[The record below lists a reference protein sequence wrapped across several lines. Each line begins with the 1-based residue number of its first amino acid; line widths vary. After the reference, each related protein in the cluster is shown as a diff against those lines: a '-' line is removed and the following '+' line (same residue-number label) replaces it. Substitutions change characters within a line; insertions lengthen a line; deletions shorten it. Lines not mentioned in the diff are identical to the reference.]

1 MTKVTF
7 RNIHIILIII
17 GFFLLTSKT
26 CEPEAGIGPENL
38 ETKQDIL
45 QHEIESEFESDYLD
59 EGKLI
64 AFGEKAG
71 QKLTDFADYLS
82 LYSVRQT
89 DTLFKQQVKD
99 MIYRLFYKKDNHIQ
113 LSSANEI
120 TNYHPSLAGVFNY
133 IDASAYESLRFHI
146 SDHRLFI
153 PLHQDSMAQYTGKLN
168 SYISIAAV
176 QGNDTVLISKNQIL
190 IKIILIR
197 THKQFGEEKSLNI
210 WQVFLDDIEPIK

>member
-1 MTKVTF
+1 MTKVTL
-7 RNIHIILIII
+7 RNIHIIPIII

-26 CEPEAGIGPENL
+26 CEPEGVLGPENL

-45 QHEIESEFESDYLD
+45 QHEIESEFESDYLV

-71 QKLTDFADYLS
+71 QKLTDLADYLS
-82 LYSVRQT
+82 LYSDKQT
-89 DTLFKQQVKD
+89 DTLFKRQIKD
-99 MIYRLFYKKDNHIQ
+99 MIYRLFYKEDNHIQ
-113 LSSANEI
+113 LSLTNEI
-120 TNYHPSLAGVFNY
+120 SNYQSNLAGVFNY
-133 IDASAYESLRFHI
+133 MDASAYESLRFLI

-153 PLHQDSMAQYTGKLN
+153 PLHQDSIAQYTGKLN
-168 SYISIAAV
+168 SIISIAGIK
-176 QGNDTVLISKNQIL
+176 GNDTLVICKNHIL

-197 THKQFGEEKSLNI
+197 TTKQFGEENSLTV